1 MVMPGTRATPKLLAV
16 GAVAERLNV
25 SKPTVYRLISAG
37 VIPALRIGNAL
48 RVDACEL
55 ELWLRANHASP
66 VSDDGLRQEQLR
78 AGAASPERRE
88 ASVLGQST
96 SPADAGPGLKVVN

>member
-1 MVMPGTRATPKLLAV
+1 MSERRSAPKLLDV

-25 SKPTVYRLISAG
+25 SRPTVYRLIAAG
-37 VIPALRIGNAL
+37 ILPALRIGNAL

-55 ELWLRANHASP
+55 ESWLRENHASP
-66 VSDDGLRQEQLR
+66 VSADGLRQEQLR

-88 ASVLGQST
+88 TSASRQST
-96 SPADAGPGLKVVN
+96 SPAHAGPEQ

>member
-1 MVMPGTRATPKLLAV
+1 MDELRATPKLLAV
-16 GAVAERLNV
+16 GAVAERLSV

-37 VIPALRIGNAL
+37 VLPALRIGNAL

-55 ELWLRANHASP
+55 ELWLRESKASP
-66 VSDDGLRQEQLR
+66 GSDDGSPQRDSF
-78 AGAASPERRE
+78 AGAASPECE

-96 SPADAGPGLKVVN
+96 SPAYPRSGLKVVN

>member
-1 MVMPGTRATPKLLAV
+1 MSERRSAPKLLDV

-25 SKPTVYRLISAG
+25 SRPTVYRLIAAG
-37 VIPALRIGNAL
+37 ILPALRIGNAL

-55 ELWLRANHASP
+55 ESWLRENHASP

-78 AGAASPERRE
+78 AGAAQSSAARPQPR
-88 ASVLGQST
+88 GQST
-96 SPADAGPGLKVVN
+96 SPAHAGPEQ

>member
-1 MVMPGTRATPKLLAV
+1 MVMGETRATPKLLAV

-25 SKPTVYRLISAG
+25 SRPTVYRLISAG

-48 RVDACEL
+48 RIDACEL

-66 VSDDGLRQEQLR
+66 VSDDGSPN
-78 AGAASPERRE
+78 GAASRAQPRLSAE

-96 SPADAGPGLKVVN
+96 SPAHARPGLKVVN